1 MRIRKIVQRLLAT
14 SMTIAVTAGAFVAP
28 TEARFISPDDL
39 NPTISAVGTNRYAYS
54 LNDPINKSDP
64 NGHLAYDSK
73 SEKFTTTEGDT
84 FDSVAKQTGADKKE
98 LQSLNQHFYDK
109 KKDKWDMKSDSPINI
124 PDSKNISAFREA
136 VRNLGNKSYANKAWN
151 NFFLPGTNKCN
162 LFVRDVYVNS
172 IGSFPASQTS
182 RANSALGWLG
192 WEPIPVTARALAT
205 KDFDGWVRSSDPN
218 AVSQARIGDVISWDM
233 NFEDATGH
241 TAIFTGSVQ
250 IDNNRPQNGS
260 TFGTIGASKDA
271 ISYRDQQY
279 LENRNYTNP
288 SIQLMR

>member
-14 SMTIAVTAGAFVAP
+14 SMTIAGTAGAFVAP

-39 NPTISAVGTNRYAYS
+39 SPTISAVGTNRYAYA

-73 SEKFTTTEGDT
+73 TEKFTTTEGDT

-98 LQSLNQHFYDK
+98 LKSLNEHLYDK
-109 KKDKWDMKSDSPINI
+109 KKDKWDMTIGSPINI
-124 PDSKNISAFREA
+124 PDSKNVSAFREA
-136 VRNLGNKSYANKAWN
+136 VRNLSSTSYAYAVRNG
-151 NFFLPGTNKCN
+151 FFLPGTNKCN

-205 KDFDGWVRSSDPN
+205 KDFSGWVRSSGPN

-233 NFEDATGH
+233 NFADATGH

-260 TFGTIGASKDA
+260 TFGTIGAGEYFVN
-271 ISYRDQQY
+271 YRDQQY
-279 LENRNYTNP
+279 LEERNYINP
-288 SIQLMR
+288 SIQSTR